1 MLSVEY
7 HIDKNGTIVEKRN
20 KNVPQCLII
29 LTVGVLKNLI
39 EDNVIDNKK
48 RPFLTLHKLFLF
60 IITSYFVLLA
70 RLHSFLDKM
79 IA

>member
-48 RPFLTLHKLFLF
+48 KAIFDFT
-60 IITSYFVLLA
+60 
-70 RLHSFLDKM
+70 
-79 IA
+79 